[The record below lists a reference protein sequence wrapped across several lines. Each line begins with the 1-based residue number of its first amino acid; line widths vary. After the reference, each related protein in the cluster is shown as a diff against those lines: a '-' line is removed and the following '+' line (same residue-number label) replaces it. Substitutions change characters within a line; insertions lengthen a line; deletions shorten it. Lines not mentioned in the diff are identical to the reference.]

1 MCRRKCLYGGRVV
14 IDDLFIGGN
23 FANSIWGDNML
34 VAVQDGFKFALIE
47 EVDGLEPT
55 GFTVEIGG
63 VRYPLLKGIK
73 VIGTYK
79 IKDYIRLVR
88 EEDYDKLIFRKWS

>member
-1 MCRRKCLYGGRVV
+1 MCRRKRLHGGRVV
-14 IDDLFIGGN
+14 VDGLFISGN
-23 FANSIWGDNML
+23 LADSIWGDNML

-47 EVDGLEPT
+47 EVGGLEPT

-63 VRYPLLKGIK
+63 IRYPLLKGTK

-79 IKDYIRLVR
+79 IKDYIKLVR